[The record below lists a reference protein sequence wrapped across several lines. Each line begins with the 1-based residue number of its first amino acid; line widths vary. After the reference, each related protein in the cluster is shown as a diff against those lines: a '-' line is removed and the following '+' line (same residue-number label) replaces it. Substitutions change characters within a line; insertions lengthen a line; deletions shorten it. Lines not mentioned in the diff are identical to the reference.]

1 MRNLLLVL
9 LAKAPAHGY
18 ELKVALEET
27 FGDAWPPINIGQIYT
42 TLGRLERDGLV
53 RSVHVPQDHRPDKKV
68 YEVTEEGQQELRTWM
83 VTPIVGPRLRDDLFL
98 KLIIAQSTWSDG
110 DIDPQILIEGQRRA
124 ILQSLRELNDLAARQ
139 DKHTNPG
146 ALLLI
151 EGAILHLQADI
162 HWLDL
167 CESRLKP
174 EK

>member
-1 MRNLLLVL
+1 VRNLLLAL

-27 FGDAWPPINIGQIYT
+27 FGNAWPPVNIGQIYT
-42 TLGRLERDGLV
+42 TLSRLERDGLV
-53 RSVHVPQDHRPDKKV
+53 RSVLVAQEHRPDKKV
-68 YEVTEEGQQELRTWM
+68 YELTEEGLTEYRTWIA
-83 VTPIVGPRLRDDLFL
+83 TPIVGPRLRDDLFL
-98 KLIIAQSTWSDG
+98 KLILVQSPRFDE
-110 DIDPQILIEGQRRA
+110 DNNPRVLIERQRRA

-139 DKHTNPG
+139 NGAGNPG

-162 HWLDL
+162 QWLDL

-174 EK
+174 EN

>member
-1 MRNLLLVL
+1 VRNLLLVL

-42 TLGRLERDGLV
+42 TLGRLERDGFV
-53 RSVHVPQDHRPDKKV
+53 RSVHVPQEHRPDKKV

-83 VTPIVGPRLRDDLFL
+83 ATPIVGPRLRDDLFL
-98 KLIIAQSTWSDG
+98 KLIIAQSAWSDG
-110 DIDPQILIEGQRRA
+110 DINPQVLIEGQRRA
-124 ILQSLRELNDLAARQ
+124 NLQSLRELNDLAARQ
-139 DKHTNPG
+139 DAQTNPG
-146 ALLLI
+146 SLLLI

-174 EK
+174 E